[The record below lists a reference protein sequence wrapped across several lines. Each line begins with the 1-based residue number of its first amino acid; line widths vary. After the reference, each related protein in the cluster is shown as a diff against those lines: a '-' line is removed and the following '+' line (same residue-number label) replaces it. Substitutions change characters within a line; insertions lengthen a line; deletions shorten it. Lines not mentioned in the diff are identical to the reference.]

1 MSNLLLKR
9 ARDAIQRL
17 HEDTSVP
24 KQETLDNL
32 YEIMDLIDTMLY
44 ALEAEIKDET

>member
-32 YEIMDLIDTMLY
+32 YEIMDLVDMLTS
-44 ALEAEIKDET
+44 ALESEIKNET